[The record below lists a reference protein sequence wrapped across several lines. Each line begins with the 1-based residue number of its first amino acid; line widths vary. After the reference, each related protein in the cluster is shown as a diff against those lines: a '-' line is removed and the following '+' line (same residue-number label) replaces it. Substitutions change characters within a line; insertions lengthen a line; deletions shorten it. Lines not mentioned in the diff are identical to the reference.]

1 MLLPLKLKINN
12 QIQYSVKKKKKAI
25 TLYENLF

>member
-12 QIQYSVKKKKKAI
+12 QIQYSVKKKKAI